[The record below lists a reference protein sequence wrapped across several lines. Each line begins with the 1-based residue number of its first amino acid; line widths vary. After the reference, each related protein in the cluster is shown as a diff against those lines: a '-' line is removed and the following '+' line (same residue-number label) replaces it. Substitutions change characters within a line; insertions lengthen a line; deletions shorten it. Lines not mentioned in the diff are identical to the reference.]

1 MRVLFTSIRGPG
13 HFHPLVPF
21 MEACRRRGHEVTVS
35 APEDLRATIERTGF
49 SFRPF
54 GHPGDAVLGEVWK
67 RLPGLPA
74 EQASAIVV
82 GEIFANLNARAAI
95 PALRTTALELT
106 PDLIVREAG
115 EFGSAVVAS
124 VLGIP
129 HARVA
134 IGLAISEE
142 RMLRLSIESVDR
154 LRVAEGIAADGG
166 AALRGAPSFT
176 AMPLSLEDPEEMGPP
191 STTRVRAPRDAS
203 VRKPLPAWW
212 GDDTRPLVYVTFG
225 TIAGGSPT
233 ARGAYKLALEAM
245 AELPVRVLLTTG
257 HNFDASLLG
266 VVPPNA
272 HIEAWVPQLDVFPHA
287 ALTVCHAGSGT
298 VLGALEAGVPMV
310 AIPLFA
316 DQPPNARRVAAV
328 GAGLMVEGRT
338 ATAEAVRDAVAALLA
353 DEAPRRVAQR
363 IAAELAALPTT
374 DVAVEAF
381 EAMVAK
387 R

>member
-1 MRVLFTSIRGPG
+1 
-13 HFHPLVPF
+13 
-21 MEACRRRGHEVTVS
+21 
-35 APEDLRATIERTGF
+35 
-49 SFRPF
+49 
-54 GHPGDAVLGEVWK
+54 
-67 RLPGLPA
+67 
-74 EQASAIVV
+74 
-82 GEIFANLNARAAI
+82 
-95 PALRTTALELT
+95 
-106 PDLIVREAG
+106 
-115 EFGSAVVAS
+115 
-124 VLGIP
+124 
-129 HARVA
+129 
-134 IGLAISEE
+134 
-142 RMLRLSIESVDR
+142 MLRLSIDSVDR

-176 AMPLSLEDPEEMGPP
+176 AMPRSLEDPDEMGPA
-191 STTRVRAPRDAS
+191 STMRVRAPRAA
-203 VRKPLPAWW
+203 VVPKPLPAWW
-212 GDDTRPLVYVTFG
+212 GEDTRPLVYVTFG
-225 TIAGGSPT
+225 TIAGGSPM
-233 ARGAYKLALEAM
+233 ARGAYKIALDAV
-245 AELPVRVLLTTG
+245 ADLPVRVLLTTG

-272 HIEAWVPQLDVFPHA
+272 HVEAWVPQLEVFPHA

-298 VLGALEAGVPMV
+298 VLGALESGVPMV

-338 ATAEAVRDAVAALLA
+338 ATAEAVRDAITALLA

-381 EAMVAK
+381 EAIVTN